1 MPTFRELLNQTAL
14 SVLDQNQQSTIS
26 QVQDKMLENSLV
38 QVRKE
43 ITSLEVAIQTQE
55 LAHNPLLETKDQ
67 LKVKKAMEI
76 EIKQEIQRRNL
87 AKVPQQLIKDFFG
100 VQED

>member
-1 MPTFRELLNQTAL
+1 MPTFRELLNQTAI
-14 SVLDQNQQSTIS
+14 SVLDQNQQLIMS

-67 LKVKKAMEI
+67 LKVKKAMEQSL
-76 EIKQEIQRRNL
+76 KQEIQRRNL
-87 AKVPQQLIKDFFG
+87 AKAPKELKDFFG
-100 VQED
+100 VQEE